1 MIKIDKSHIKAT
13 DEIKNLNTDELTDIL
28 LNSVI
33 GHKELETRI
42 LEFNKDFQ
50 DTTFHDRLAFE
61 LRIAIMKYS
70 SPNERMKW
78 ESGYRIPMIMM
89 DEVNNDPYTSLIDC
103 ILNDFI
109 RIESKKCMKRILIKK
124 DILTGSGEILKDMSV
139 FDYSIVDA
147 HDQLKNYK
155 SRLFEATNHDLIK
168 YYYRNFID
176 YFPVTLTEFERTFF
190 FFLTLL
196 AEKQYPSYTDI
207 NDVYRYIGEINEIL
221 RMRYINLHD
230 KVIMALVHLISD
242 NPELHN
248 TSENI
253 FNEIKHIEDLTI
265 EQFKNVSS

>member
-1 MIKIDKSHIKAT
+1 
-13 DEIKNLNTDELTDIL
+13 
-28 LNSVI
+28 
-33 GHKELETRI
+33 
-42 LEFNKDFQ
+42 
-50 DTTFHDRLAFE
+50 
-61 LRIAIMKYS
+61 MKYS